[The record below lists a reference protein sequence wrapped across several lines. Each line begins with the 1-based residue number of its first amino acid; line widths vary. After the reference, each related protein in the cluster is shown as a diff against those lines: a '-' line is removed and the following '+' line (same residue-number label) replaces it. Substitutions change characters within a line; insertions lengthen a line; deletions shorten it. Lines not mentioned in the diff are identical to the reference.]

1 MSQTIIRP
9 MRHAWWHTFVLLML
23 LAGGVSRPQSL
34 AQSSASPRVVAVGDI
49 HGDFDALRGILRH
62 AGIIDAG
69 GRWIAGNS
77 TLVQL
82 GDFTDRGR
90 NVRAVMDFFVDLEG
104 QATAAGGRVAVLLGN
119 HEAMNLLGEGQ
130 DVTTAI
136 YGTFADEQSEQ
147 RRQTGYDAY
156 IKFCIT
162 RSAELGRI
170 VPGVSQPVLSKD
182 AWMAAHPAGFL
193 EYREAFG
200 PQGRYG
206 RWLRSKP
213 AVLQV
218 GDTVFLH
225 AGVNP
230 QRAPGRLEDI
240 NKQVLAEIKRFD
252 DFRSRMLDR
261 KLILPFFTLSEMLAA
276 AQVEVA
282 AAAAA
287 FNTRPA
293 DAFGP
298 SVAVDPLT
306 DRDPLGLTRLLDIGR
321 WSVLDPDGPLW
332 FRGFAM
338 WPPDEGAIQIKPLLQ
353 RYHVAHFV
361 VGHTITATRRITPRF
376 SAAVILIDTGMLS
389 SYVPGGTASALE
401 IQDGRFTAIYPSE
414 RLTLLESRVR
424 APEKR

>member
-1 MSQTIIRP
+1 
-9 MRHAWWHTFVLLML
+9 MRHASWHASVLLML
-23 LAGGVSRPQSL
+23 LASSISAPQSL
-34 AQSSASPRVVAVGDI
+34 AQSSVSPRVVAVGDI
-49 HGDFDALRGILRH
+49 HGDFDAFRGILTH

-82 GDFTDRGR
+82 GDFTDRGP
-90 NVRAVMDFFVDLEG
+90 NVRAVMDFLVDLET

-119 HEAMNLLGEGQ
+119 HEVMNVLGEGQ
-130 DVTTAI
+130 DVTAAI
-136 YGTFADEQSEQ
+136 YETFADEQSQ
-147 RRQTGYDAY
+147 RRREAGYDTYMKLCSA
-156 IKFCIT
+156 
-162 RSAELGRI
+162 RSVTLGRI
-170 VPGVSQPVLSKD
+170 IPGVSQPVSKEV
-182 AWMAAHPAGFL
+182 WMATHPVGFL
-193 EYREAFG
+193 EYREAFS

-230 QRAPGRLEDI
+230 ERAPRRLEDI
-240 NKQVLAEIKRFD
+240 NRQVLAEIKRFD
-252 DFRSRMLDR
+252 DLSSRMLDR

-287 FNTRPA
+287 SNTGPA
-293 DAFGP
+293 DPFGP

-338 WPPDEGAIQIKPLLQ
+338 WSPEAGAIQMKPLLQ
-353 RYHVAHFV
+353 RYGVAHFV
-361 VGHTITATRRITPRF
+361 VGHTIPPTRRITPRL
-376 SAAVILIDTGMLS
+376 SAAVFLIDTGMLS

-401 IQDGRFTAIYPSE
+401 IQDGRFTAIYPNE
-414 RLTLLESRVR
+414 RLTLLDSRVR